1 MFRNIRRRAQKS
13 TPWRGRGP
21 PCYNGVKMPGN
32 SSRILES
39 VSDTALLV
47 AHHRAME
54 SARPDALFRDPYA
67 QRLAGERGEEIA
79 SRLRW
84 GKRMAWSTVTRTVVM
99 DEIVLKLIAEGVDTV
114 LNLAAG
120 LDSRPYRLPLPPSL
134 RWVEMDLPAM
144 TAAKTELM
152 KDDKPRCQLE
162 RISVD
167 LASPAE
173 RARVLAEQSTKMRKA
188 LVISEGLLIYLNDAI
203 VGELARALHET
214 TPIQYWVCDIATPL
228 IVKRMQRWWGKHM
241 KAANTQMQ
249 FAPAN
254 GTKFFEPMGWR
265 EKEFHPLFESSMRI
279 NRTMPFAWVYKVQ
292 FKLFPKYS
300 QKQALKWRAG
310 IALLERI

>member
-1 MFRNIRRRAQKS
+1 MADNNRNR
-13 TPWRGRGP
+13 
-21 PCYNGVKMPGN
+21 V
-32 SSRILES
+32 LES

-54 SARPDALFRDPYA
+54 SARPDALFHDPYA

-79 SRLRW
+79 RRLRW
-84 GKRMAWSTVTRTVVM
+84 GKRMAWSTITRTVLI
-99 DEIVLKLIAEGVDTV
+99 DEVVTRLVAEGVDTV

-144 TAAKTELM
+144 TSAKTELM
-152 KDDKPRCQLE
+152 KDEKPCCQLE
-162 RISVD
+162 RVSAD

-173 RARVLAEQSTKMRKA
+173 RARALADQSVKMRKA

-214 TPIQYWVCDIATPL
+214 PPIQFWLCDIATPL

-249 FAPAN
+249 FAPPN
-254 GTKFFEPMGWR
+254 GTKFFEPIGWR
-265 EKEFHPLFESSMRI
+265 EREFHVLFDNSIRIDRPMPL
-279 NRTMPFAWVYKVQ
+279 AWIYNVQ
-292 FKLFPKYS
+292 LKLFPKYT
-300 QKQALKWRAG
+300 QKQAVKWRAG
-310 IALLERI
+310 VALLERI